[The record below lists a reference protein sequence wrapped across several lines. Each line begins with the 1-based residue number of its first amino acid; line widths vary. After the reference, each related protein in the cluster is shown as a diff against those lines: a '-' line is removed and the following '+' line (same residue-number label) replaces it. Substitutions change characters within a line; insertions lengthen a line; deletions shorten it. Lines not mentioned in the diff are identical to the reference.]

1 MFDSARHV
9 DSVPIEDIQEPNRDE
24 KLHPLEDEDP
34 DDWGDFKESVGT
46 SPITPPLARKT
57 DDGYELI
64 VGDRR
69 LRAVK
74 ENGAD
79 TIDLRVVKGEI
90 AQNDLYAARI
100 AENYHRKESDQDKK
114 SWTVAQLS
122 APALLPPAER
132 DDGVE
137 RIKQTEVAE
146 TMGLTSSR
154 VSQLLKPLK
163 NKNPLRSV
171 LRGIASGRRPDEED
185 IEVIDNIVGL
195 LNGQQGHK
203 VLATG
208 EEGWVADSLGDMKG
222 VSLGEIEMMAKKAV
236 EEEWSADTF
245 LEEIRSEF
253 ASTSNAA
260 VNAKMDSGPVAGDDP
275 FADNSRAQTR
285 DDGVD
290 GGIETDRDDP
300 ENKNTETPDRID
312 FDEPNISVEW
322 DELIDDSDLSG
333 MTDADS
339 VTELTRRKYQDVALQ
354 DDAAI
359 AINVL
364 AEISNQP
371 KEEVIRKFVQPAIA
385 EAAARFVEEHASS
398 TEETEKVPAE

>member
-9 DSVPIEDIQEPNRDE
+9 DSVPIEDIQEPTRDE
-24 KLHPLEDEDP
+24 KLHPPENEDSEE
-34 DDWGDFKESVGT
+34 WEEFKKSVGT

-57 DDGYELI
+57 DDGYEII

-69 LRAVK
+69 LRAMK

-79 TIDLRVVKGEI
+79 TIDLRVVQGEVS
-90 AQNDLYAARI
+90 QNELYAARV
-100 AENYHRKESDQDKK
+100 AENYHRKSSDRDKK
-114 SWTVAQLS
+114 SWTVTQLS

-132 DDGVE
+132 DKEVE
-137 RIKQTEVAE
+137 QLMKKEVAE
-146 TMGLTSSR
+146 MMGVTGPR

-163 NKNPLRSV
+163 NKNPLRAA
-171 LRGIASGRRPDEED
+171 LCDTAAGRRPDEED

-208 EEGWVADSLGDMKG
+208 EEGWVSDSLGEMED
-222 VSLGEIEMMAKKAV
+222 VSLGEIEMMAEKAV
-236 EEEWSADTF
+236 EEGWGADTF

-253 ASTSNAA
+253 VSTPSAQ
-260 VNAKMDSGPVAGDDP
+260 VNPKKESGPLTGEDPYADDSP
-275 FADNSRAQTR
+275 ARTR

-300 ENKNTETPDRID
+300 ENRETETPDRID
-312 FDEPNISVEW
+312 FGEPNVSVEW

-333 MTDADS
+333 VTDADS
-339 VTELTRRKYQDVALQ
+339 VTDLTRRRYQDVALQ

-398 TEETEKVPAE
+398 TKETEKVPAE